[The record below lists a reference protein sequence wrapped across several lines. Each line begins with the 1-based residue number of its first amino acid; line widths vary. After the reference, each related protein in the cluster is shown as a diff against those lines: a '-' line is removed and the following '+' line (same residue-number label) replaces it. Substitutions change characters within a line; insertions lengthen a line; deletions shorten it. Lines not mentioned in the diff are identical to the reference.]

1 MIGPLPPS
9 ARPDLSVDGTIE
21 LERLQDVLKVGRPA
35 FGQAQQTIGMF
46 VLTPDGSE
54 AVRTSVKL
62 GRNSVSTIEILEG
75 LKEGD
80 QVIISDTAHTIV
92 TTGYESGNSGLR

>member
-1 MIGPLPPS
+1 MNVAFLK
-9 ARPDLSVDGTIE
+9 RTINIE
-21 LERLQDVLKVGRPA
+21 PMLKVGRPA

-54 AVRTSVKL
+54 AERRTVKL
-62 GRNSVSTIEILEG
+62 GRNSVSTIEILDG

-80 QVIISDTAHTIV
+80 RVIISDTSALDSYNRIR
-92 TTGYESGNSGLR
+92 LK

>member
-1 MIGPLPPS
+1 MDKTAVILATVTFLLAPGS
-9 ARPDLSVDGTIE
+9 A
-21 LERLQDVLKVGRPA
+21 
-35 FGQAQQTIGMF
+35 QAQQTIGMF

-62 GRNSVSTIEILEG
+62 GRNSVSTIEIIEG

-80 QVIISDTAHTIV
+80 QVIISDTSALDSYNRIRV
-92 TTGYESGNSGLR
+92 R

>member
-1 MIGPLPPS
+1 MKLIQKTRNSFVCASTLCLLFGGL
-9 ARPDLSVDGTIE
+9 V
-21 LERLQDVLKVGRPA
+21 RPA

-62 GRNSVSTIEILEG
+62 GRNSVSTIEIIEG

-80 QVIISDTAHTIV
+80 QVIISDTSALDSYNRIRV
-92 TTGYESGNSGLR
+92 R

>member
-1 MIGPLPPS
+1 LPPS

-21 LERLQDVLKVGRPA
+21 LERLKDVLKVGRPA
-35 FGQAQQTIGMF
+35 FGQANQTIGMF

-54 AVRTSVKL
+54 AVRTTVKL
-62 GRNSVSTIEILEG
+62 GRNSVSTVEILDG

-80 QVIISDTAHTIV
+80 RVIISDTSALDSYNRI
-92 TTGYESGNSGLR
+92 RIR